1 VIETEEFLASM
12 LPRLTAADT
21 ALHNGDATQRK
32 ATWSTQEPV
41 TLFGAAM
48 MTTGWP
54 QIEATFDRLAS
65 QFSDC
70 TSFEIEVVAAGV
82 SDDLAYLVAFEHT
95 TASIGGDPPAPYTL
109 RVTTIFRREDGA
121 WKVVHR
127 HADHLPERPAVRDRL
142 AALRG
147 ADAEGPSAPGAWTA
161 WLTATPH
168 RMLTSHPVGFSA
180 AQRHASSSVSRVQP
194 RVKDVVARRPLIPP
208 DPCGL
213 AAGG

>member
-1 VIETEEFLASM
+1 MSETEEFLAAM

-32 ATWSTQEPV
+32 ALWSTSDPV

-54 QIEATFDRLAS
+54 EIEATFDRLATR
-65 QFSDC
+65 FSDC

-82 SDDLAYLVAFEHT
+82 SGDLAYLVAFEHT

-109 RVTTIFRREDGA
+109 RVTTIFRREGGV

-127 HADHLPERPAVRDRL
+127 HADPLPDAASARERL
-142 AALRG
+142 SALGDAGAGVSRG
-147 ADAEGPSAPGAWTA
+147 AS
-161 WLTATPH
+161 
-168 RMLTSHPVGFSA
+168 
-180 AQRHASSSVSRVQP
+180 
-194 RVKDVVARRPLIPP
+194 
-208 DPCGL
+208 
-213 AAGG
+213 